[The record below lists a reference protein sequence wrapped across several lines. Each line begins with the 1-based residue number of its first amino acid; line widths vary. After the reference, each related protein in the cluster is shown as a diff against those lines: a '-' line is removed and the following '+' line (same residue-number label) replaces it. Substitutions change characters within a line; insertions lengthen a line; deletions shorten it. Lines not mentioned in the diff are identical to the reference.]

1 MILNQ
6 VNLQM
11 LHITNM
17 IKMKIVLFFVTSI
30 NFDFDLLNYIDVDE
44 TGFDDLVEAYGSLLN
59 ESLKFKTES
68 LKINNKF

>member
-1 MILNQ
+1 
-6 VNLQM
+6 
-11 LHITNM
+11 
-17 IKMKIVLFFVTSI
+17 MKIVLFFVTSI

-44 TGFDDLVEAYGSLLN
+44 NGFDDLVEAYGSLLN

>member
-11 LHITNM
+11 LQITNM

-44 TGFDDLVEAYGSLLN
+44 NGFDDLVEAYGSLLN

>member
-44 TGFDDLVEAYGSLLN
+44 NGFDDLVEAYGSLLN